1 MYDFPAKA
9 KNKLK
14 SEGYKITS
22 ARDDVIEILNEADKP
37 ISPYE
42 IQEELKKSG
51 TDYKVITIYRILDLL
66 SQLGLTHRIY
76 SINGYMKCD
85 SEHIHS
91 HKFLV
96 CESCHDVQS
105 VDLKH
110 EKHVDEA
117 NSFKASREINEVI
130 GLCAK
135 CD

>member
-1 MYDFPAKA
+1 MYDFPVKA

-14 SEGYKITS
+14 TEGYKITS
-22 ARDDVIEILNEADKP
+22 AREDVIEILNEADKP

-66 SQLGLTHRIY
+66 SKLDLTHRIY
-76 SINGYMKCD
+76 SINSYMKCD
-85 SEHIHS
+85 SDHKHS

-96 CESCHDVQS
+96 CENCHDIKS
-105 VDLKH
+105 IDLKH
-110 EKHVDEA
+110 EKHADA
-117 NSFKASREINEVI
+117 SDNFKANKEINEVL
-130 GLCAK
+130 GLCSK